1 MSDPLRCIVM
11 GAAGRDFD
19 DFQMFLRARRS
30 FVWSRFIA
38 AQIPFIERRTFSREL
53 AGPLCNANIPIFS
66 ENQLAALIARFEID
80 LAFLA
85 SLALGASPFLPPSAA
100 LAGLPG
106 LLCFRPGPLKFPCGE
121 ERPIVAPVVR
131 SPPAEEFL

>member
-1 MSDPLRCIVM
+1 MV
-11 GAAGRDFD
+11 AFHGRADTSY
-19 DFQMFLRARRS
+19 RAPH
-30 FVWSRFIA
+30 
-38 AQIPFIERRTFSREL
+38 IPQR
-53 AGPLCNANIPIFS
+53 ACGPLCDANIPIFS

-85 SLALGASPFLPPSAA
+85 SLAQGASPFFAARPVA

-106 LLCFRPGPLKFPCGE
+106 LLCFRPGSLEFPGGE